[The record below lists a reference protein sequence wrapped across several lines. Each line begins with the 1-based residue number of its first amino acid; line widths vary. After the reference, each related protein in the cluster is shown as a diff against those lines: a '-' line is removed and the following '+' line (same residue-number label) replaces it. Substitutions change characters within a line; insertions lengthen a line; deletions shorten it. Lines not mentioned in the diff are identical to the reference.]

1 MKHESA
7 FHSISPEFSSEKKS
21 VTSLI
26 FSQQRITISPEQPVN
41 LDKFIIRVLRFS
53 GAEERQEEGA
63 VQ

>member
-7 FHSISPEFSSEKKS
+7 FHSVSPKFSSEKKS

>member
-7 FHSISPEFSSEKKS
+7 FHSVSPKFSFEKKS

-26 FSQQRITISPEQPVN
+26 FCQQRITISPEQPVN
-41 LDKFIIRVLRFS
+41 LDKFIIGVLRFS

>member
-7 FHSISPEFSSEKKS
+7 FRSVSPKFSSEKKS

-41 LDKFIIRVLRFS
+41 LDKFIIGVLRFS

>member
-7 FHSISPEFSSEKKS
+7 FHRVSPKFSFEKKS
-21 VTSLI
+21 VTALI

-41 LDKFIIRVLRFS
+41 LDKFIIGVLRFS

>member
-7 FHSISPEFSSEKKS
+7 FHRVSLKISSEKKP

-26 FSQQRITISPEQPVN
+26 FSQHRITMSPEQPVN
-41 LDKFIIRVLRFS
+41 LDKFIFVILRFS

>member
-7 FHSISPEFSSEKKS
+7 FHSVSPEFSSEKKS